1 MTAMHSFAETGRP
14 EIPAAESFA
23 IREPLAARKMLGLA
37 DLPTVVAL
45 GPFDDLTQSENLAAA
60 FTAVRRFCMAQL
72 VLLGAHDRRTEAI
85 RGGIGL
91 GAEKRVHVVDATR
104 GSRWSDLIVAADLVV
119 VGPTSGETSL
129 LDVLAAGRAVVA
141 PADPVTVRLVV
152 PSSAGL
158 VYRPGDLAG
167 MTAAMSRILTNAS
180 LRYGMATRAV
190 EVARR
195 HQRQQM
201 TGSDH
206 E

>member
-119 VGPTSGETSL
+119 VGPTSGETC
-129 LDVLAAGRAVVA
+129 
-141 PADPVTVRLVV
+141 
-152 PSSAGL
+152 SAGCAGG
-158 VYRPGDLAG
+158 RPRRCCARGPGNRAPCRAIERRAGLPTWRFGGHDGGDVTDPDQRKPALRNGNSRCGSREAPS
-167 MTAAMSRILTNAS
+167 AAADDR
-180 LRYGMATRAV
+180 
-190 EVARR
+190 
-195 HQRQQM
+195 QRP
-201 TGSDH
+201 
-206 E
+206 

>member
-1 MTAMHSFAETGRP
+1 MTAMHSFAETMRP
-14 EIPAAESFA
+14 DIPTAESSA

-85 RGGIGL
+85 RRGIGL
-91 GAEKRVHVVDATR
+91 GAEERVHVVDATR
-104 GSRWSDLIVAADLVV
+104 GPRWSHLIAAADLVV
-119 VGPTSGETSL
+119 LNPTSGATCL

-158 VYRPGDLAG
+158 VYRSGDLAG
-167 MTAAMSRILTNAS
+167 MTAAMARILTNVS
-180 LRYGMATRAV
+180 LRCGMATRAK

-195 HQRQQM
+195 HQLHWM
-201 TGSDH
+201 GGSDH